1 MPRCVDESATPF
13 VLLAILGG
21 VVLGG
26 VVLGGVAEIL
36 WQLSKG
42 VRVKL
47 GMKCSKLA
55 FKGVVGGIGSRH
67 CNDRQIVIIDI
78 LNSWRD

>member
-1 MPRCVDESATPF
+1 MPCCVDESAIPF
-13 VLLAILGG
+13 ILLAILGG

-26 VVLGGVAEIL
+26 VFEIL

-55 FKGVVGGIGSRH
+55 FKGAVGGIGSRH
-67 CNDRQIVIIDI
+67 CNDRRQTVILDI
-78 LNSWRD
+78 FNSWRG